1 MRCVV
6 AEGCRHLSRIYH
18 KYNSDMK
25 RIILLVSLLGFSLTG
40 TALAQTETSGR
51 ERIYKA
57 THTKSTELKHTK
69 LKVNFDYQ
77 NEQMNGEEWLTAS
90 PYFYPSD
97 SLVLD
102 AKGMLIH
109 EVAID
114 RGGDRTPLKYYYGNN
129 ILKINLDKTYNR
141 NQDYTVYIK
150 YTSRPNV
157 VEQQGSPAKGLY
169 FINSNGKDPDKPTQI
184 WTDGESEYSSVW
196 FPTIDKPNQKTTQEI
211 YMTVPD
217 KYITLSNGVLK
228 ESQKGSGN
236 MRTDHWVMD
245 QRHAVY
251 LFFMGVGEYS
261 IVKDKWKNI
270 PIDYYVEKEY
280 EPYARQIYGHTPEM
294 MEFFSKKLNYDFP
307 WPKYSQISA
316 RDYPSVA
323 MENTTATLHN
333 MGVMQKPGQLIDEN
347 KWEEYIAHEL
357 FHHWFGDLVTAES
370 WSNLTLNE
378 SYANYSQYLWNEYKF
393 GKDQADYH
401 LMSNVN
407 KYFNSPED
415 CKKDLVR
422 FSYDAPEDVFDVVS
436 YEKGG
441 GILHMLRNYLGDD
454 AFFAGT
460 SDFLKTYEYK
470 NAEAQQLRLSFEKIS
485 GKDLNWFFNQWY
497 YGSGNPEL
505 EYSYTFEPVKKQVE
519 VVINQLQEKP
529 FEFPLAIDVYDNG
542 KPTRYNVWINAKA
555 RNTLSFNVSGKPDLI
570 NINADGILLSEIAD
584 KKTAEQNL
592 LQFTYSK
599 EFLSRY
605 KALAGIK
612 NDLNSPASIK
622 LLSAALKDPFFR
634 IRIKALE
641 ILDLTNSNQN
651 KNLVADVEKL
661 AAQDPRTL
669 VQAAAISA
677 LAKTKNKKYLPLFEK
692 GMDAVSNAVKAN
704 SLIAINT
711 ADPLKMKTVIDRLD
725 LSGASKDII
734 IRMLPIVVENKIDSQ
749 MQYVVSIV
757 AFYPL
762 IKPNNP
768 ELGKVSEEGF
778 NRIMESDNSK
788 ATEGIVR
795 ILIQAKSEMMKNV
808 ETKKAIYNM
817 LEAGLNKKNEYL
829 KSNPQH
835 KESVNKQII
844 ALKQLIEEYK

>member
-1 MRCVV
+1 MLRMPITT
-6 AEGCRHLSRIYH
+6 AYQQFTNENNNH
-18 KYNSDMK
+18 MK
-25 RIILLVSLLGFSLTG
+25 RIILSVSLLGFFLPG
-40 TALAQTETSGR
+40 TAFAQTETSGR
-51 ERIYKA
+51 EKIYKA

-77 NEQMNGEEWLTAS
+77 KEQMNGEEWLTAS

-109 EVAID
+109 EVAMD
-114 RGGDRTPLKYYYGNN
+114 RNGNKIPLQYRYSDN
-129 ILKINLDKTYNR
+129 ILKINLDKTYDR
-141 NQDYTVYIK
+141 SQDYTVYIK

-157 VEQQGSPAKGLY
+157 VEKQGSPAKGLY
-169 FINSNGKDPDKPTQI
+169 FINSDGKDPDKPTQI
-184 WTDGESEYSSVW
+184 WTDGESEFSSVW
-196 FPTIDKPNQKTTQEI
+196 FPTIDKPNQKTTEEI

-217 KYITLSNGVLK
+217 KYITLSNGILK
-228 ESQKGSGN
+228 ESQKESGN

-245 QRHAVY
+245 KRHSVY

-261 IVKDKWKNI
+261 VVKDKWRNI

-280 EPYARQIYGHTPEM
+280 EPYARQIYGNTPEM
-294 MEFFSKKLNYDFP
+294 MDFFSKKLNYDYP
-307 WPKYSQISA
+307 WPKYSQISG

-357 FHHWFGDLVTAES
+357 FHHWFGDLITAES

-378 SYANYSQYLWNEYKF
+378 SFANYSQYLWNEYKY

-401 LMSNVN
+401 LLSNAN
-407 KYFNSPED
+407 KYFNSPSD
-415 CKKDLVR
+415 FKKDLVR
-422 FSYDAPEDVFDVVS
+422 FSYDSPEDVFDVVS

-454 AFFAGT
+454 AFFAGA

-497 YGSGNPEL
+497 YGSGNPKL
-505 EYSYTFEPVKKQVE
+505 DYSYTFEPVKKQVE

-529 FEFPLAIDVYDNG
+529 FEFPLAIDVYDKG
-542 KPTRYNVWINAKA
+542 KPMRYNVWVNAQTK
-555 RNTLSFNVSGKPDLI
+555 NTFSFSASQKPDLI
-570 NINADGILLSEIAD
+570 NINADGILLSEIID
-584 KKTAEQNL
+584 KKTTEQNL
-592 LQFTYSK
+592 MQYTNSK

-605 KALAGIK
+605 KALARVK
-612 NDLNSPASIK
+612 EDLNNPTSVK

-634 IRIKALE
+634 LRIRALE
-641 ILDLTNSNQN
+641 IADLNNELQN
-651 KNLVADVEKL
+651 KNLAADVEKL
-661 AAQDPRTL
+661 AGNDPKTL

-692 GMDAVSNAVKAN
+692 GINAVSNAVKGN
-704 SLIAINT
+704 SLLAIIAT
-711 ADPLKMKTVIDRLD
+711 DPSKIKTLSNKVD
-725 LSGASKDII
+725 LSEASRSMII
-734 IRMLPIVVENKIDSQ
+734 KMLPIVVENKIDSQ
-749 MQYVVSIV
+749 MKYIVSIV

-762 IKPNNP
+762 VKPRDP
-768 ELGKVSEEGF
+768 ELGKYAEEGF
-778 NRIMESDNSK
+778 NRIMESDNFA
-788 ATEGIVR
+788 ATNGVVR
-795 ILIQAKSEMMKNV
+795 ILNQAKPEMTKSA
-808 ETKKAIYNM
+808 ETKKAIYTM
-817 LEAGLNKKNEYL
+817 LETGLNKKNEL
-829 KSNPQH
+829 LRNTTQN
-835 KESVNKQII
+835 KESVSKQIDL
-844 ALKQLIEEYK
+844 LKEIMEEYK